1 MTPGVPRP
9 ARVRAILPAVHA
21 RGVLLASPSD
31 ADRIRHELTAAGFA
45 VAEADL
51 SSRPEEGLQVPEDR
65 LAADSRPTS
74 LRTAQRAVAR
84 ALRLPGAAGRNLDA
98 LVDSLRDLASWWPG
112 DRQVVLLLH
121 RAETLIESDL
131 PGWHELT
138 DILTRAGT
146 ELWRDGG
153 EDDRVFETVALVA
166 GHGVPSLPATE
177 EQQA

>member
-1 MTPGVPRP
+1 MTPGTSRP
-9 ARVRAILPAVHA
+9 ARVRTVLPALSG
-21 RGVLLASPSD
+21 RGVLLGSSVD
-31 ADRIRHELTAAGFA
+31 GDRIRRELTEAGFA

-51 SSRPEEGLQVPEDR
+51 GGVPEESPRRPDDMLD
-65 LAADSRPTS
+65 ADSHPTS
-74 LRTAQRAVAR
+74 LRAAQDSVAR
-84 ALRLPGAAGRNLDA
+84 ALRLPEAAGRNLDA

-121 RAETLIESDL
+121 RAEALIESDL